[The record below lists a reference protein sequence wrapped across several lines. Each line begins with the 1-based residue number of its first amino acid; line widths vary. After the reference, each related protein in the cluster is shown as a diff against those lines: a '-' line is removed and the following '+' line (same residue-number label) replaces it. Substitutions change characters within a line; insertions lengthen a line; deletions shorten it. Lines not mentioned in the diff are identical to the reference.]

1 MSVLEKKE
9 KTSMSVLGHFRLDV
23 SRPSISQPAEIL
35 LNFEVGEVHKY
46 VTFVDLVK
54 RIQMSI
60 YYLLANFNIGVDT
73 AENESS
79 KVCQKVVRQL
89 RYD

>member
-1 MSVLEKKE
+1 MS
-9 KTSMSVLGHFRLDV
+9 FF
-23 SRPSISQPAEIL
+23 
-35 LNFEVGEVHKY
+35 LNFFSNEIA
-46 VTFVDLVK
+46 
-54 RIQMSI
+54 IQMSI
-60 YYLLANFNIGVDT
+60 YYLFANFNIGVDT